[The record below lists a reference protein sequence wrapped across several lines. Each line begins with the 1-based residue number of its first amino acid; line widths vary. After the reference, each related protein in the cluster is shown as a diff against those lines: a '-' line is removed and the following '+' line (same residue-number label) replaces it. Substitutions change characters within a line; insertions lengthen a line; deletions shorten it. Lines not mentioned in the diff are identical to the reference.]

1 MIAGTVTADREAIV
15 TVKVRAPGGRPE
27 RIEAVIDTGFTE
39 SLALPRHTIARLGLP
54 FRGSQR
60 VTLGDGRDA
69 NVPMHRALVEWHG
82 HPVPVVVLA
91 MDGGALLGMALL
103 QGSRLTVDVTD
114 GGPVRIDALAAT

>member
-1 MIAGTVTADREAIV
+1 MIAGTVTADREAVVAIE
-15 TVKVRAPGGRPE
+15 VRAPGGKPE
-27 RIEAVIDTGFTE
+27 RFEAVIDTGFTE
-39 SLALPRHTIARLGLP
+39 CLALPRHTIARLGLP

-60 VTLGDGRDA
+60 VTLGDGRDV

-82 HPVPVVVLA
+82 RPVPVLVLGV
-91 MDGGALLGMALL
+91 DGGALLGMALL